1 MITVRVRLSDG
12 CAILAHAS
20 HKRGLRR
27 SLSTVSSEV
36 PQISKAK
43 VAMSWRRAKRRE
55 GAEAKS
61 ITFMRSYHQA
71 DKFADLYFISIQI
84 PQFDAVLPSAFRPLA
99 ASFIQMMIGRQCR
112 ASSKF
117 EVVWDS
123 TTILHKSLGPLRP
136 ACLSSP
142 SSRVW
147 THHKRKQVTSALVLF
162 LVIQSF
168 EVPSAACHI
177 L

>member
-1 MITVRVRLSDG
+1 MITVRVCLSDG

-27 SLSTVSSEV
+27 SLSTVSSEG
-36 PQISKAK
+36 PCRGDERSDAKGRKPSRSLSCDLIIRQTNLPICISSLYKSRNL
-43 VAMSWRRAKRRE
+43 MLCSRA
-55 GAEAKS
+55 
-61 ITFMRSYHQA
+61 
-71 DKFADLYFISIQI
+71 
-84 PQFDAVLPSAFRPLA
+84 SAFRPLA